1 MKKVVVLVLSFGLI
15 GSAMGQIAYPTN
27 VFWQFLEGLQAGDSS
42 TLNYLEYKNDFLL
55 LKTDQRDD
63 KVLQVRNELNDIGIS
78 TIFIDANGNGGFSI
92 DSSGGQTVIKLRGAL
107 SDHSYINNE
116 FVSIGRGGQS
126 QDYGGNVDGAKFT
139 VSSDTRE
146 PDYGLWDANN
156 YQMMLQSA
164 KDSLGGYVGLA
175 FTSESAAQDR
185 NVGAF
190 INYRKTGNNGRGV
203 LHFGTKTAT
212 GSLADGVHAMKIYDG
227 SVTIDSTIVL
237 PNLATGT
244 SDTVLILDGDVVQ
257 KKDISSFADNIY
269 NTDGTLT
276 GNRTLNL
283 DTYDLTFNGG
293 DVGIGTT
300 SPIVGLD
307 VRGTAI
313 ITNQAG
319 TEYNENLRLP
329 EAISGFASMTLGGS
343 IAASGTSGTSQW
355 TILKYPTSNLFSIRN
370 NHTDRLNITTG
381 GNVGIATTTPSSR
394 LQVKGNGSTS
404 ATTAFLVENSNASP
418 SLSVLDNGNVG
429 IGTTSPAHK
438 LDIAGGAFADYYQL
452 DTTATPTPAQG
463 MMFWKSD
470 DSSANLQVDADLAL
484 KIGQD
489 NTWYVKNQTGATIT
503 KGTAVMSIGTLG
515 ASGRITVAP
524 MVANGTVSAKYL
536 LGIAAEDIAN
546 GADGFVMNIG
556 KIKALDA
563 SAFTDGDV
571 LYCSPTT
578 PGALTA
584 TVPTAPNLKL
594 PVAFVVHASANGTI
608 AVRVNPGND
617 LHEDNKVEVSSV
629 STGQLLRWNINRW
642 ENWTPNFLNQTILSG
657 IWSDFLSAST
667 TESAPIISGNWQ
679 SPGNRGRVQYVSP
692 ASGTISD
699 IYIKTNSIQPATGSL
714 LFELYVNDIIQLTIT
729 VPAGSAAGTFSNTV
743 DSVSIS
749 TGDLIHYY
757 IVNNATS
764 NSAFVSGGSMIFT
777 YD

>member
-1 MKKVVVLVLSFGLI
+1 MNGFGI
-15 GSAMGQIAYPTN
+15 YKSGGKS
-27 VFWQFLEGLQAGDSS
+27 DS
-42 TLNYLEYKNDFLL
+42 NEYKVAYYQEINATSGTITIPTGATILL
-55 LKTDQRDD
+55 NQLAGGADAL
-63 KVLQVRNELNDIGIS
+63 VS
-78 TIFIDANGNGGFSI
+78 TID
-92 DSSGGQTVIKLRGAL
+92 V
-107 SDHSYINNE
+107 
-116 FVSIGRGGQS
+116 V
-126 QDYGGNVDGAKFT
+126 
-139 VSSDTRE
+139 
-146 PDYGLWDANN
+146 P
-156 YQMMLQSA
+156 
-164 KDSLGGYVGLA
+164 
-175 FTSESAAQDR
+175 
-185 NVGAF
+185 
-190 INYRKTGNNGRGV
+190 
-203 LHFGTKTAT
+203 T
-212 GSLADGVHAMKIYDG
+212 GSLPQTAGGVQVDVTSFDG
-227 SVTIDSTIVL
+227 SGNWVL
-237 PNLATGT
+237 SGTPSSYPVALIYWLKISGADYSNLTP
-244 SDTVLILDGDVVQ
+244 VNIIEENMPL
-257 KKDISSFADNIY
+257 NIY
-269 NTDGTLT
+269 NTDGSLT
-276 GNRTLNL
+276 GDRTLNL
-283 DTYDLTFNGG
+283 DTHDLTF
-293 DVGIGTT
+293 I
-300 SPIVGLD
+300 
-307 VRGTAI
+307 
-313 ITNQAG
+313 
-319 TEYNENLRLP
+319 
-329 EAISGFASMTLGGS
+329 
-343 IAASGTSGTSQW
+343 
-355 TILKYPTSNLFSIRN
+355 
-370 NHTDRLNITTG
+370 G
-381 GNVGIATTTPSSR
+381 GNVGIGTNAPSALLNVQNSSNGVLLARFKDNINAAAYLDIKADPTLTDYTALYFGSDRKIMSKQGGSLFLSCNVLFLDGLTAKTTITPTEVQIGTITGAR
-394 LQVKGNGSTS
+394 LAVKGNGSTS
-404 ATTAFLVENSNASP
+404 ATTSFLVQNSNASP

-714 LFELYVNDIIQLTIT
+714 LFELYVNDIIQITIT

>member
-15 GSAMGQIAYPTN
+15 GSAMGQIVYPTN

-42 TLNYLEYKNDFLL
+42 TLNYLEYKNGFLL
-55 LKTDQRDD
+55 LETNQRDE
-63 KVLQVRNELNDIGIS
+63 KVLQIRNELNNTGIVNL
-78 TIFIDANGNGGFSI
+78 FIDDNGNGGISA
-92 DSSGGQTVIKLRGAL
+92 DSSNGNTVVKLRGAL

-116 FVSIGRGGQS
+116 FVSVGRGGQS
-126 QDYGGNVDGAKFT
+126 QDYGGTIDGAQFT
-139 VSSDTRE
+139 VSSTTRE

-190 INYRKTGNNGRGV
+190 INYRKTGNNGRGE
-203 LHFGTKTAT
+203 LHFGTKTST
-212 GSLADGVHAMKIYDG
+212 TSLADGVHAMKIYDG

-276 GNRTLNL
+276 GDRTLDL

-293 DVGIGTT
+293 NVGIGTNAPSALLNVQNSSNGVLLARFKDNINAAT
-300 SPIVGLD
+300 YLDIKADPTLTDYTALYFGSDRKIMSKQGGPLFLSCNVNFVDGLSAKMSITPTE
-307 VRGTAI
+307 VQIGT
-313 ITNQAG
+313 ITGA
-319 TEYNENLRLP
+319 RL
-329 EAISGFASMTLGGS
+329 A
-343 IAASGTSGTSQW
+343 
-355 TILKYPTSNLFSIRN
+355 
-370 NHTDRLNITTG
+370 
-381 GNVGIATTTPSSR
+381 
-394 LQVKGNGSTS
+394 VKGNGSTS
-404 ATTAFLVENSNASP
+404 ATTSFLVQNSSNT
-418 SLSVLDNGNVG
+418 SLLTIRDNGNVG
-429 IGTTSPAHK
+429 IGTTTPSAKIHTDNTATTGVGAIIENSHVTNTD
-438 LDIAGGAFADYYQL
+438 DIIQFHNSTGEVASVTNEGGITASHDVTFTGGSGGSYELSWNGKTLGINNSSGIFSAGGTNFGNNLGMYKAYTQGSFNLNGTGNSPQIRRDVADGTTSLTVLNANASSTGDIVQFHNSTGEVASVTNEGYLNIKAATGTSDTVLIL
-452 DTTATPTPAQG
+452 DGDVVQ
-463 MMFWKSD
+463 KKV
-470 DSSANLQVDADLAL
+470 L
-484 KIGQD
+484 
-489 NTWYVKNQTGATIT
+489 KNQTI
-503 KGTAVMSIGTLG
+503 I
-515 ASGRITVAP
+515 
-524 MVANGTVSAKYL
+524 
-536 LGIAAEDIAN
+536 
-546 GADGFVMNIG
+546 
-556 KIKALDA
+556 
-563 SAFTDGDV
+563 
-571 LYCSPTT
+571 
-578 PGALTA
+578 
-584 TVPTAPNLKL
+584 
-594 PVAFVVHASANGTI
+594 
-608 AVRVNPGND
+608 
-617 LHEDNKVEVSSV
+617 
-629 STGQLLRWNINRW
+629 
-642 ENWTPNFLNQTILSG
+642 SG

-679 SPGNRGRVQYVSP
+679 SAGNRGRVQYVSP

-699 IYIKTNSIQPATGSL
+699 IYIKTTATQPATGSL

-764 NSAFVSGGSMIFT
+764 NSTFVSGSSMIFT